1 MKLWIFFSRKNGN
14 KRDVNITT
22 VSARTIKKHAHTH
35 KIFDRLLSF
44 FPFSMAKIH
53 LIIQIKDKTPQ
64 IFVFFFLDFKLW
76 MKRNCA
82 ILHNNRFF
90 LFFRFICLL
99 LYIVCGID
107 TRFFFSRRV
116 FVQNCI
122 LTSMVCH
129 FCYKYSYVF
138 NCNRFRLSIQV
149 LKGHVSLL
157 LLPFRPW
164 MSFRKDTKRIGQSN
178 KNKKRISMFF
188 YSPSISPIVFQFRI

>member
-1 MKLWIFFSRKNGN
+1 
-14 KRDVNITT
+14 
-22 VSARTIKKHAHTH
+22 
-35 KIFDRLLSF
+35 
-44 FPFSMAKIH
+44 MAKIH

-178 KNKKRISMFF
+178 KKKNGYPCSFIHHPFHQLCSNFGF
-188 YSPSISPIVFQFRI
+188 KTTKKKCYSSVLMPVFCPIQK